1 MATTDTLKEQQ
12 KTEALER
19 MKMLKIMGRVC
30 NSFRVSNR
38 VFYSERQNKVFDGIL
53 YWLDNEDEYIKIKN
67 DFEKETGALVYHAQ
81 LTHTEFGDLLSFL
94 YVSNRPNEWDEDK
107 YMLKQG
113 DAMAYVHNLTDE
125 HLSQTGMIGVA
136 PRNGGITRTY

>member
-1 MATTDTLKEQQ
+1 MATTETLKEQQ

-30 NSFRVSNR
+30 NEFRQSGR
-38 VFYSERQNKVFDGIL
+38 VNYSERQNPVFDGIL
-53 YWLDNEDEYIKIKN
+53 YWLDNEDKYVKIVK
-67 DFEKETGALVYHAQ
+67 DFEERTGYLVYHAQ
-81 LTHTEFGDLLSFL
+81 LTHTGFGDLLALL
-94 YVSNRPNEWDEDK
+94 YVSDRPSEWDEDK

-113 DAMAYVHNLTDE
+113 DAVAYVHNLTDE
-125 HLSQTGMIGVA
+125 HLSETGLIGVA

>member
-30 NSFRVSNR
+30 NAFRVSNR

-67 DFEKETGALVYHAQ
+67 AFEKETRRIWG
-81 LTHTEFGDLLSFL
+81 
-94 YVSNRPNEWDEDK
+94 
-107 YMLKQG
+107 QG
-113 DAMAYVHNLTDE
+113 
-125 HLSQTGMIGVA
+125 
-136 PRNGGITRTY
+136 